1 MTIFAWK
8 RGIPCTL
15 GLLVASFSFAQMSDT
30 MYSFE
35 MGGRAYGMGGSIYSN
50 SADASASYWNPACLG
65 LVQTTLVEAVMR
77 NRPISQTHLT
87 GTIEDGLDGTGELGY
102 GFQSL
107 SFGGVAWPFR
117 GGTLGLS
124 YAVGGYVRQNGFG
137 EDTTSSSAGGP
148 LTAQTLFR
156 SMTEFFTVAYGRPM
170 GQNSNIG
177 VGVVVARQS
186 LSDKAH
192 VFFTGDPDSI
202 VLSGGFDDLGSGVG
216 AIVGYQFTPP
226 GRQNVSIGASYRSEI
241 NLSGIDSGSSHIDVI
256 PARLQGGLAFRV
268 DGLRGGRDFLIGG
281 VDVMYIFPGND
292 GKVLEN
298 DGQFSAGIGLEYNW
312 TQSFGY
318 LPIRIGFRFI
328 DKSIKRQVALQEDP
342 FIARQIVTFGIGY
355 RPKNAPYSLELNLAA
370 GNKQNTPDIA
380 LGLQFEVRK

>member
-1 MTIFAWK
+1 MKINAWK
-8 RGIPCTL
+8 RGLPCTL
-15 GLLVASFSFAQMSDT
+15 GILISSVSFSQMSDT

-65 LVQTTLVEAVMR
+65 LVQTTLVEVVMR
-77 NRPISQTHLT
+77 NRPISRTELA
-87 GTIEDGLDGTGELGY
+87 GTLEGGFDSTGEIGY

-107 SFGGVAWPFR
+107 SFGGVTWPFR

-124 YAVGGYVRQNGFG
+124 YAVGGYVRQDGFG
-137 EDTTSSSAGGP
+137 DDLNSSILGGP

-156 SMTEFFTVAYGRPM
+156 SLTEFFTLAYGRPM
-170 GQNSNIG
+170 GENSNIG
-177 VGVVVARQS
+177 VGLVFARQS
-186 LSDKAH
+186 LSDKAN
-192 VFFTGDPDSI
+192 VFVTNDPNTI
-202 VLSGGFDDLGSGVG
+202 ILSGGFDDLGSGVG

-226 GRQNVSIGASYRSEI
+226 GKQNVSFGASYRTEI
-241 NLSGIDSGSSHIDVI
+241 NLSGMETGLPFMDVI

-268 DGLRGGRDFLIGG
+268 DGLRGGRDFLVGG
-281 VDVMYIFPGND
+281 VDVMYTFPANAGR
-292 GKVLEN
+292 VLEN
-298 DGQFSAGIGLEYNW
+298 DGQFSAGIGIEYNW

-342 FIARQIVTFGIGY
+342 FVARQIVTFGIGY

-370 GNKQNTPDIA
+370 GNEQNTPDIA